1 MVRAE
6 LVHPFVESIHELF
19 ETMLGMEARVGEV
32 IEPVPEEQGAPVII
46 GVIGMSGTA
55 KGTVAA
61 KLPVKT
67 ALKLVGRMVGTEF
80 ETLDRSIVDGIG
92 EFVNILAGIAKKR
105 YSGHKISLS
114 LPTVVRGDLFILNEK
129 GQGTIWS
136 EIPVESECGPFRLAV
151 GLSSSF
157 AQKKEQVNEGVGS

>member
-1 MVRAE
+1 MERAE
-6 LVHPFVESIHELF
+6 LVQPFVDAIGELF
-19 ETMLGMEARVGEV
+19 DTMLGLEAVVGEI
-32 IEPVPEEQGAPVII
+32 IEPGPEQQGAPEII

-55 KGTVAA
+55 KGTVAV
-61 KLPVKT
+61 KLPVRT
-67 ALKLVGRMVGTEF
+67 ALSLVGRMVGTEF
-80 ETLDRSIVDGIG
+80 KTIDRSIVDGIG

-105 YSGHKISLS
+105 YPGHKISLS

-136 EIPVESECGPFRLAV
+136 EIPVSCDCGPFRLAV

-157 AQKKEQVNEGVGS
+157 ALQKEQVNEGVGS